1 MRIGFF
7 LQNNKKGGLDTFLIN
22 LITHWNDNDDLI
34 LFCNQSHP
42 GRNEITNSLDNYA
55 RVIKYD
61 LIISEDLDFR
71 LQKLP
76 KILRIFVKIQFWFF
90 GFFYQK
96 YYLKKM
102 FIKHQIDR
110 LLIINGGY
118 PGGDACLAASVA
130 WNDINPNN
138 KAWMNFHNFVVPEPT
153 NILKR
158 IKSRFIDYHVT
169 QSTEGFVSVSHNC
182 MNSLTNRNI
191 LSKVKKKFIYNG
203 FSPLKT
209 NKSSSIRKELGLR
222 DDDQIILMLAV
233 YEPRKGHRFIFQVME
248 QIMLKFSNAY
258 LLLCGYGSEEEIEN
272 VDKIRQSV
280 MFKEKIIMQPHRD
293 DVVNLLSQVEILVMP
308 SQSFESFGYTALEA
322 MSCGVPVVVTNVG
335 GLPEV
340 VEDGK
345 CGYVIQKNDIQG
357 FAKSVN
363 QLLEDKDLRKRMGE
377 AGIKRYNNYFNV
389 SQMVEKYE
397 RLIKD

>member
-1 MRIGFF
+1 MKIGFF
-7 LQNNKKGGLDTFLIN
+7 LQNSKKGGLDTFVLN
-22 LITHWNDNDDLI
+22 LLKNWPEKDDLT
-34 LFCNQSHP
+34 LFCNSSHP
-42 GRNEITNSLDNYA
+42 GLEYLQENVPKSVTVLS
-55 RVIKYD
+55 YD
-61 LIISEDLDFR
+61 FLISQDFDSR
-71 LQKLP
+71 FKLYP
-76 KILRIFVKIQFWFF
+76 FFLSYICKILFWIF

-96 YYLKKM
+96 YCLKRI
-102 FIKHQIDR
+102 FIKYQIDR

-130 WNDINPNN
+130 WNNINSNN

-153 NILKR
+153 NFLKR
-158 IKSRFIDYHVT
+158 IKSRFIDYRVA

-182 MNSLTNRNI
+182 MNSLANRNI

-209 NKSSSIRKELGLR
+209 NKSSSIRNELGLQ
-222 DDDQIILMLAV
+222 DDDKIILMLAV

-280 MFKEKIIMQPHRD
+280 MSKEKIIMQPHRD

-389 SQMVEKYE
+389 SQMVEEYE

>member
-1 MRIGFF
+1 
-7 LQNNKKGGLDTFLIN
+7 
-22 LITHWNDNDDLI
+22 
-34 LFCNQSHP
+34 
-42 GRNEITNSLDNYA
+42 
-55 RVIKYD
+55 
-61 LIISEDLDFR
+61 
-71 LQKLP
+71 
-76 KILRIFVKIQFWFF
+76 
-90 GFFYQK
+90 
-96 YYLKKM
+96 
-102 FIKHQIDR
+102 
-110 LLIINGGY
+110 
-118 PGGDACLAASVA
+118 
-130 WNDINPNN
+130 
-138 KAWMNFHNFVVPEPT
+138 
-153 NILKR
+153 
-158 IKSRFIDYHVT
+158 
-169 QSTEGFVSVSHNC
+169 